1 MSLIVNASRSAIRIT
16 LTAIPLFALVT
27 VLCTGC
33 NKRSTRSEPAAV
45 AQMPHDEHTSGAERG
60 LPELQTY
67 AHRLDNPA
75 RDEWQRPEEV
85 VALLECHVGM
95 TAVDLGAG
103 TGYFLPFLSNAVGE
117 DGRVLALDLEPGTIE
132 WLSGRIETEGLSNV
146 RPIVVPPD
154 DPELGAGSVD
164 RVLVANTWHHISGRV
179 EYAKKLRAS
188 MRPGGLVL
196 VVDFTLD
203 SPEGPPPDHRLAMDR
218 VVGELE
224 AAGFEAEVLNESLPY
239 QYVVAGRPR

>member
-1 MSLIVNASRSAIRIT
+1 MHGWFR
-16 LTAIPLFALVT
+16 
-27 VLCTGC
+27 
-33 NKRSTRSEPAAV
+33 
-45 AQMPHDEHTSGAERG
+45 
-60 LPELQTY
+60 
-67 AHRLDNPA
+67 
-75 RDEWQRPEEV
+75 EWFQ
-85 VALLECHVGM
+85 
-95 TAVDLGAG
+95 
-103 TGYFLPFLSNAVGE
+103 
-117 DGRVLALDLEPGTIE
+117 
-132 WLSGRIETEGLSNV
+132 GRIETEGLSNV